1 MIIFAG
7 ACPGIG
13 KSTLSSYLYK
23 QLKLAGVKSRWFYEE
38 DVSDEEFFSGVT
50 EAVLSSDLHVLDILL
65 QAARNL
71 VEGALQSEE
80 IFITDSLLPFIN
92 WLFSINF
99 DTEKLPEFSRDLE
112 KVLAPANPL
121 MVYLTGDIETSFRR
135 ALTHRGEKYG
145 TDFLGYM
152 AEWKYFSD
160 KGIQPSRFE
169 EIIAY
174 FEASNQLNLDLLAE
188 WQSTKLIFNTTS
200 TGLAELKQTLLE
212 RLGLAEK
219 AEPPKPDPSILQ
231 KFTGIFRATGE
242 SVPQTMQITF
252 KGPDLWVDTY
262 WPDGCRLHSLN
273 ATDFQLQDTSHYLLF
288 EFSPEEEIS
297 GFTYRIGAKEYG
309 YVKEG

>member
-23 QLKLAGVKSRWFYEE
+23 QLELAGIKSCWFYEE
-38 DVSDEEFFSGVT
+38 DVSNEEFFPGVT
-50 EAVLSSDLHVLDILL
+50 EAVLSSDPRVLDILL

-71 VEGALQSEE
+71 VEGALHSEE

-92 WLFSINF
+92 WLFAINLEP
-99 DTEKLPEFSRDLE
+99 EKIASLTRDLE

-121 MVYLTGDIETSFRR
+121 TVYLDGDIETAFRR
-135 ALTHRGEKYG
+135 ALTNRGVQYG

-152 AEWKYFSD
+152 AEWKYYTD
-160 KGIQPSRFE
+160 RGIQPSRFE
-169 EIIAY
+169 EIIDF
-174 FEASNQLNLDLLAE
+174 FEASNRLNLDLLAE
-188 WQSTKLIFNTTS
+188 WHSDKLIFNTTS
-200 TGLAELKQTLLE
+200 TGLDELKRTLLGK
-212 RLGLAEK
+212 LGLQEK
-219 AEPPKPDPSILQ
+219 AAPSKPDPATLQ
-231 KFTGIFRATGE
+231 KFTGVFKATGTTI
-242 SVPQTMQITF
+242 PQTLNVTL
-252 KGPDLWVDTY
+252 KGPNLWVDTY
-262 WPDGCRLHSLN
+262 WPEGCRLHALN

-297 GFTYRIGAKEYG
+297 GLTYRIGAKEYG